1 MTHVARGLDTD
12 GALLLDIVVNG
23 DILQLPSNA
32 DIGLKVEAPHNLT
45 HWFKTLNMLMNAS

>member
-23 DILQLPSNA
+23 DILQLPSSA

-45 HWFKTLNMLMNAS
+45 HWFKTLNMWMNAS